1 MLKFIVVITSIF
13 LVSCSNHLK
22 VIDKDQTIITIENFS
37 NQDTTIMVKDY
48 FIKYRK
54 EGGYIIGNVE
64 SPFADGQGSFKT
76 THSVTIDITGGKLS
90 IF

>member
-1 MLKFIVVITSIF
+1 LGAIF
-13 LVSCSNHLK
+13 LVSCSHQLK
-22 VIDKDQTIITIENFS
+22 VVENNQTLVTIENFPKK
-37 NQDTTIMVKDY
+37 DTTIMVKDY

-76 THSVTIDITGGKLS
+76 TNSVTIDIAGGKLS
-90 IF
+90 IY

>member
-1 MLKFIVVITSIF
+1 MV
-13 LVSCSNHLK
+13 
-22 VIDKDQTIITIENFS
+22 
-37 NQDTTIMVKDY
+37 IMVKDY